1 MSDKRDSNA
10 INEAM
15 ELLIEYGF
23 DGMDEAMS
31 ILINE
36 AMKVE
41 RAQAL
46 GASPYERSEKRR
58 GYANGFKSRNVKSRL
73 GNLDLQIPQV
83 RGDVA
88 FYPSSLEKG
97 ERSERALKLSMAQMY
112 IEGVSTRKVSS
123 VLEVMCALNFSSSD
137 VSRAT
142 ARLDDELEKWRTRPL
157 EKVEYLFFDARYEK
171 VRLNGSV
178 VSCAVLI
185 ASCVLA
191 DGRRSILGVSVSMSE
206 AEVHWRK
213 FILSLKE
220 RGMHGVKLVIS
231 DDHPGLRNAIQT
243 TLPGVPMQC
252 CQTHLQRNAQAYIP
266 RVEMREPVASDIR
279 SIFNAPDLEEAE
291 HLLRKTVEKYRP
303 KAAKLAVWMEENI
316 PDGFAVFAFP
326 EKHRRRLRTTN
337 MLERLNRE
345 IRRRT
350 RVAGLFPNEDAL
362 LRLVSAILMEVSEEW
377 ESDNKAYI
385 KLGTE

>member
-1 MSDKRDSNA
+1 MSDRKESNA

-23 DGMDEAMS
+23 DGMDQAMS

-97 ERSERALKLSMAQMY
+97 ERSERALKACMAQMY

-123 VLEVMCALNFSSSD
+123 VLEVMCGLNFSSSD

-142 ARLDDELEKWRTRPL
+142 ARLDEELEKWRTRPL
-157 EKVEYLFFDARYEK
+157 GKVEYLFFDARYEK

-185 ASCVLA
+185 AGSVQA
-191 DGRRSILGVSVSMSE
+191 DGRRSVLGVSVSMSE
-206 AEVHWRK
+206 AEVHWRE

-220 RGMHGVKLVIS
+220 RGMHGVKLVTS
-231 DDHPGLRNAIQT
+231 DDHPGLRQAIQS
-243 TLPGVPMQC
+243 TLPGVPMQR
-252 CQTHLQRNAQAYIP
+252 CQVHLQRNAQAYIP
-266 RVEMREPVASDIR
+266 RVDMREPVALDIR
-279 SIFNAPDLEEAE
+279 AIFNAPDLEEAE
-291 HLLRKTVEKYRP
+291 RLLHKTVEKYRE
-303 KAAKLAVWMEENI
+303 KAPRLAVWMEENI

-326 EKHRRRLRTTN
+326 ARHRKRLRTTN

-350 RVAGLFPNEDAL
+350 RVAGLFPNEPAL
-362 LRLVSAILMEVSEEW
+362 LRLVSSILMEVSEEW
-377 ESDNKAYI
+377 ESDDKAYI
-385 KLGTE
+385 KLEAE